1 MHEGRREGCFSLPK
15 QCRFGLRFKK
25 NFFGEMHCFAIA
37 VSFSFFSLV
46 LAILIFLGQI

>member
-25 NFFGEMHCFAIA
+25 KNFFGEMHCFAIA
-37 VSFSFFSLV
+37 VSFLFIFSVWSLQ
-46 LAILIFLGQI
+46 F